1 MCNMSLERHQ
11 NQFPLI
17 VWCDCTSAE
26 TRRFNSVY
34 RNRNT
39 IKAPHGCLHL
49 ISICVWQSRWKLES
63 HWTHLCCILLLLLC
77 FSWDRMQ
84 LQSDLILFR
93 SVFFLSSIHVFRSQ
107 HTASNFIEKLNVTQS
122 HLCLFAA
129 TLRVLWKTLCGN
141 IVTTLLSNTGNAD
154 KIF

>member
-93 SVFFLSSIHVFRSQ
+93 SVFTEQHPCVSLATHSFQLHREIKRHAIAFVSVCCDSARSV
-107 HTASNFIEKLNVTQS
+107 K
-122 HLCLFAA
+122 
-129 TLRVLWKTLCGN
+129 N
-141 IVTTLLSNTGNAD
+141 IVWEYSDNSTL
-154 KIF
+154 